1 MGSYF
6 YVNLQ
11 LINIFNALKLNNSL
25 QMMSQRKTY
34 KVLKHRTSLSHVKI
48 KGCTCSHRLVGFFMK
63 EVGIECFHI
72 FAVEYPTW
80 DGQNISAIKMRKL
93 GTCKTFPRLLVAT
106 SKNLIKIYNT
116 LFPYRDDSRFLLHL
130 LEILLTKY

>member
-1 MGSYF
+1 MLLSWTIAF
-6 YVNLQ
+6 RWCLNEK
-11 LINIFNALKLNNSL
+11 LIKFWNIEHPCRN
-25 QMMSQRKTY
+25 
-34 KVLKHRTSLSHVKI
+34 VKI
-48 KGCTCSHRLVGFFMK
+48 KGCTCSHRQVEFFMK

-72 FAVEYPTW
+72 FAAEYPTW

-116 LFPYRDDSRFLLHL
+116 LFPYRDDSRFYYTYWKFYWQNMNSIKMYKL
-130 LEILLTKY
+130 